1 MSREEENEMKK
12 WKKACLGALCAAALL
27 AGCGAQNGGT
37 DQDGPID
44 DTPDIVDNNTDHAD
58 TDAAALLDAVRA
70 VNAPRELLKEHD
82 TVTVKIQG
90 TDGDG
95 NVTYTA
101 RVQYTGGTGEDIL
114 MNSHYRYSGDSGVGE
129 DELWG
134 EGNGGVYASRMA
146 SDNAAGLNIFPVA
159 GEGEQYILDVLPQC
173 PVLSGGEEETIDEPS
188 EQDGALLLSVTTSYT
203 DFTDYYFTTLYYI
216 DPATNGLLAMSVTD
230 YSVDEGGLVSEMG
243 TTLYNWSYD
252 EPYNQEPYKSG
263 RYLLNDVVYATDDT
277 RPACLLTVCLPAK
290 EGGEDWWVNE
300 YHVARGTY
308 VNICCRS
315 GCTLYADAALT
326 QPIDDTVSI
335 DTNGEEMT
343 VYVVPDVPLN

>member
-1 MSREEENEMKK
+1 MKK

-82 TVTVKIQG
+82 TVTVEIQG

-252 EPYNQEPYKSG
+252 EPYKAE
-263 RYLLNDVVYATDDT
+263 RALLNEVVFATDST
-277 RPACLLTVCLPAK
+277 ENVCALTYFYPAPGAEKGWDV
-290 EGGEDWWVNE
+290 GEDGWGVSE
-300 YHVARGTY
+300 IRVAHGTR
-308 VNICCRS
+308 VTFCCS
-315 GCTLYADAALT
+315 TGCMLYADKELT
-326 QPIDDTVSI
+326 RPIDDTQGI
-335 DTNGEEMT
+335 DTSGKSAM
-343 VYVVPDVPLN
+343 VYIVPDAPAD